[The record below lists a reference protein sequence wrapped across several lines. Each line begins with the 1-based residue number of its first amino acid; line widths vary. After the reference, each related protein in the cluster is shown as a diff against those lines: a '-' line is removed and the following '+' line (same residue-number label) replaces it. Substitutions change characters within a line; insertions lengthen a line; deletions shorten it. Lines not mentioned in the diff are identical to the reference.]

1 MNWSTKRKIIA
12 EAHASYVETNAAND
26 RLAEELRQATDDVKT
41 DMSSVLYSQPVASP
55 AASSRFA
62 VQDRAAPDRTVGQ
75 GCAAPDRT
83 AGQDRTRPQH

>member
-1 MNWSTKRKIIA
+1 
-12 EAHASYVETNAAND
+12 
-26 RLAEELRQATDDVKT
+26 
-41 DMSSVLYSQPVASP
+41 MSSVLYSQPAASP

-83 AGQDRTRPQH
+83 AGQDRNTSNKLDHL